1 MSIYDVGIYAQSAR
15 NGLVRL
21 RTLIILR
28 WLAVVGQAVTILI
41 SKFIIGLQIDLG
53 LCFLAISASVLINL
67 IAIFIF
73 PANRRLPERDFL
85 AMLLFDLIQLAVL
98 LYLTGGLNNPFSIL
112 ILAPVITSASY
123 LPALLTVI
131 LSSIS
136 IIIILVLNFYFVPLN
151 LGNQFILPT
160 IYNFGVV
167 TSLIITVIFI
177 AIYAYLFA
185 SSSRN
190 ISNALSVS
198 KLQILN
204 QKKITEIGSL
214 SAAAAHELGTPLNTI
229 FLILNDLIKDKKL
242 NQDKTI
248 SKDIKLLKSQA
259 ERCRQILKK
268 LSQNPLKLKDKFL
281 EKVKIS
287 DLIKINFDKFN
298 KNKKLNLIE
307 INEENQ
313 IEIIFKDEIMYALGN
328 IIQNAIFHS
337 TKFVIVELNYLKK
350 NLIIKISDD
359 GNGFAKD
366 IIDKLGEPYISK
378 NNRGMGLGIFISKNL
393 IENMGGK
400 ISFYN
405 SKQSH
410 AIVEIN
416 FDNSILNV

>member
-1 MSIYDVGIYAQSAR
+1 MNTILLRNLIKIRWIAILGQLSAIFF
-15 NGLVRL
+15 V
-21 RTLIILR
+21 TFVIKIEIPFFEALIIILFSVALNFYSYLEER
-28 WLAVVGQAVTILI
+28 INKTISNI
-41 SKFIIGLQIDLG
+41 KA
-53 LCFLAISASVLINL
+53 FL
-67 IAIFIF
+67 F
-73 PANRRLPERDFL
+73 
-85 AMLLFDLIQLAVL
+85 LLFDTLQLGIL
-98 LYLTGGLNNPFSIL
+98 LFLTGGIVNPFSIL

-136 IIIILVLNFYFVPLN
+136 IIIIIVLNFYFVPLD
-151 LGNQFILPT
+151 LGNQFVLPT

-229 FLILNDLIKDKKL
+229 FLILNDLIRDKKL
-242 NQDKTI
+242 NEDKNI

-287 DLIKINFDKFN
+287 DLVKINFDKFN
-298 KNKKLNLIE
+298 KNKKLNLSE

-313 IEIIFKDEIMYALGN
+313 FEIIFKDEMMYALGN

-337 TKFVIVELNYLKK
+337 KKFVIVELNYLKK
-350 NLIIKISDD
+350 NVIIKISDD
-359 GNGFAKD
+359 GNGFPKD

-405 SKQSH
+405 NKQNQ
-410 AIVEIN
+410 AVVEIS